1 MMKKFIIGLMTAI
14 IAIMTL
20 SSCACTVIDNSEVGV
35 EFKKFGMTDQG
46 KLDAVPATGYTFYNP
61 ITTSVFRY
69 PIYAQTADY
78 DAFNVKTRD
87 GAEFTMDPEL
97 VYWVERD
104 KAVDI
109 FTKFRKKL
117 PDIEDTYILTCVKD
131 AYRIVGNAYN
141 SDELM
146 ANRSQFEDAVEEML
160 TKSLTEEGFHVDK
173 FTMDILPPKSLQAAI
188 DAKNEAIQAALKA
201 ENEVKA
207 AEANA
212 KIAVAKA
219 RGEGEAMKIKADAE
233 AYYNRTI
240 SASLSALIVQEDWIE
255 KWDGKLP
262 QVSGGNTPLI
272 QIPK

>member
-1 MMKKFIIGLMTAI
+1 MAAV
-14 IAIMTL
+14 IAIASL

-78 DAFNVKTRD
+78 NAFNVKTKD
-87 GAEFTMDPEL
+87 GAEFIMDPEL
-97 VYWVERD
+97 IYWVERD

-109 FTKFRKKL
+109 FTKFRKTL
-117 PDIEDTYILTCVKD
+117 PDIENTYILTCVKD
-131 AYRIVGNAYN
+131 AYRIVGNTYN

-146 ANRSQFEDAVEEML
+146 ANRSQFEDAVEKLL

-173 FTMDILPPKSLQAAI
+173 FTMDIIPPKSLQAAI

-219 RGEGEAMKIKADAE
+219 RGEGDALRIKADAE

-240 SASLSALIVQEDWIE
+240 AASLSTLIIQEDWIE

-262 QVSGGNTPLI
+262 GVQGGNTPLI
-272 QIPK
+272 QLPGR

>member
-1 MMKKFIIGLMTAI
+1 MMKIFKLFVISMLVT
-14 IAIMTL
+14 
-20 SSCACTVIDNSEVGV
+20 SCACTVIDNSEVGV

-61 ITTSVFRY
+61 ITTSVFTY
-69 PIYAQTADY
+69 PVYAQIADY
-78 DAFNVKTRD
+78 EPFVVKTRD

-109 FTKFRKKL
+109 FTKFRKRL
-117 PDIEDTYILTCVKD
+117 PEIQSSYIFTCVKD
-131 AYRIVGNAYN
+131 AYRITGNKYN

-146 ANRSQFEDAVEEML
+146 ASRSQFEDEVEKML
-160 TKSLTEEGFHVDK
+160 TSSLTAEGFHVDK
-173 FTMDILPPKSLQAAI
+173 FTMDIIPPQSLQAAI
-188 DAKNEAIQAALKA
+188 DAKNQAIQAALKA

-212 KIAVAKA
+212 KIAIAKA
-219 RGEGEAMKIKADAE
+219 RGEGDAMKIKADAE

-240 SASLSALIVQEDWIE
+240 AASLSTLIVQEDWIE

-262 QVSGGNTPLI
+262 TYSGGGIPLI
-272 QIPK
+272 SLPK

>member
-1 MMKKFIIGLMTAI
+1 MKNLINLFGAI
-14 IAIMTL
+14 IIAMSL

-46 KLDAVPATGYTFYNP
+46 KLDAVPATGYTIYNP
-61 ITTSVFRY
+61 ITKSVFKY
-69 PIYAQTADY
+69 PVYAQIADY
-78 DAFNVKTRD
+78 SAFMVKTKD

-104 KAVDI
+104 KAIDI

-117 PDIEDTYILTCVKD
+117 PEIEKGYILTCVKD
-131 AYRIVGNAYN
+131 AYRIVGNSYN

-146 ANRSQFEDAVEEML
+146 ASRSNFENEVEQL
-160 TKSLTEEGFHVDK
+160 LVKSLTDEGFHVDK
-173 FTMDILPPKSLQAAI
+173 FTMDIVPPSSLQSAI

-219 RGEGEAMKIKADAE
+219 RGDGEAMKIKADAE

-240 SASLSALIVQEDWIE
+240 AASLSQLIVQEDWIE
-255 KWDGKLP
+255 KWNGVLP

>member
-1 MMKKFIIGLMTAI
+1 MTAI
-14 IAIMTL
+14 IVIITSL
-20 SSCACTVIDNSEVGV
+20 LSCACTVIDNSEVGIV
-35 EFKKFGMTDQG
+35 FKKFGMTDQG
-46 KLDAVPATGYTFYNP
+46 KLDAVSVTGYTFYNP

-69 PIYAQTADY
+69 PVYAQTADY
-78 DAFNVKTRD
+78 SAFTVKTKD

-117 PDIEDTYILTCVKD
+117 SDIENTYILTCVKD
-131 AYRIVGNAYN
+131 AYRIVGNTYN

-146 ANRSQFEDAVEEML
+146 ANRSKFEDAVEEML
-160 TKSLTEEGFHVDK
+160 TKSLTEEGFRVDK
-173 FTMDILPPKSLQAAI
+173 FTMDILPPRSLQAAI

-212 KIAVAKA
+212 KIAIAKA
-219 RGEGEAMKIKADAE
+219 RGEGEALRIKADAE

-240 SASLSALIVQEDWIE
+240 SASLSTLIIQEDWIE

-262 QVSGGNTPLI
+262 EVHGGNTPLI
-272 QIPK
+272 QLPGR

>member
-1 MMKKFIIGLMTAI
+1 MTAI
-14 IAIMTL
+14 IVIASL

-78 DAFNVKTRD
+78 DAFTVKTKD

-97 VYWVERD
+97 IYWVERD

-109 FTKFRKKL
+109 FTKFRKTL
-117 PDIEDTYILTCVKD
+117 PDIENTYILTCVKD
-131 AYRIVGNAYN
+131 AYRIVGNTYN

-146 ANRSQFEDAVEEML
+146 ANRSQFEDAVENLL

-173 FTMDILPPKSLQAAI
+173 FTMDIIPPRSLQAAI

-219 RGEGEAMKIKADAE
+219 RGDGEAMRIRADAE

-240 SASLSALIVQEDWIE
+240 AASLSTLIIQEDWIE

-262 QVSGGNTPLI
+262 GVQGGNTPLI
-272 QIPK
+272 QLPGR

>member
-1 MMKKFIIGLMTAI
+1 MKKIFIGLMTVI
-14 IAIMTL
+14 IVIASL

-78 DAFNVKTRD
+78 DAFTVKTKD

-97 VYWVERD
+97 IYWVERD

-109 FTKFRKKL
+109 FTKFRKTL
-117 PDIEDTYILTCVKD
+117 PDIENTYILTCVKD
-131 AYRIVGNAYN
+131 AYRIVGNTYN

-146 ANRSQFEDAVEEML
+146 ANRSQFEDAVENLL

-173 FTMDILPPKSLQAAI
+173 FTMDIIPPKSLQAAI

-219 RGEGEAMKIKADAE
+219 RGEGEAMRIKADAE

-240 SASLSALIVQEDWIE
+240 AASLSTLIIQEDWIE

-262 QVSGGNTPLI
+262 GVQGGNTPLI
-272 QIPK
+272 QLPGR

>member
-1 MMKKFIIGLMTAI
+1 MTAI
-14 IAIMTL
+14 IVIVSL

-78 DAFNVKTRD
+78 DAFTVKTKD

-97 VYWVERD
+97 IYWIERD

-109 FTKFRKKL
+109 FTKFRKTL
-117 PDIEDTYILTCVKD
+117 PDIENTYILTCVKD
-131 AYRIVGNAYN
+131 AYRIVGNTYN

-146 ANRSQFEDAVEEML
+146 ANRSQFEDAVENLL

-173 FTMDILPPKSLQAAI
+173 FTMDIVPPESLQAAI
-188 DAKNEAIQAALKA
+188 DAKNKAIQDALKA

-207 AEANA
+207 AEAKA
-212 KIAVAKA
+212 KIAIAEA
-219 RGEGEAMKIKADAE
+219 RGEGEAMRIKADAE

-240 SASLSALIVQEDWIE
+240 AASLSTLVIQEDWIE

-262 QVSGGNTPLI
+262 GVQGGNTPLI
-272 QIPK
+272 QLPGR